1 MVDREEL
8 RQLVLG
14 QFYMPMSPAKR
25 QELRDG
31 VLALLAERDQLR
43 AEVMI
48 FRGALKSLLAEADN
62 AHEYLTRGIDPSDET
77 DVRAGML
84 EWATNIARRALSEE
98 REA

>member
-1 MVDREEL
+1 MMSTTQRWSATMVDREEL

-25 QELRDG
+25 RELRDG

-43 AEVMI
+43 TEVERLRALLWNWCNEGYKFTCTELEI
-48 FRGALKSLLAEADN
+48 SDAKLGALS
-62 AHEYLTRGIDPSDET
+62 G
-77 DVRAGML
+77 
-84 EWATNIARRALSEE
+84 EE